1 MTAGDTQEATMKC
14 PGQDTRYWKHDAIFD
29 VPCPNCGQML
39 EFFKDQTTIRCKG
52 CGKQIINPKMDFGCA
67 SYCQYAEQCLG
78 ELPPE
83 LLAKR
88 DDLLKDRVAIQIK
101 NYLKKDFK
109 RIGHTTKVA
118 RYAGKIV
125 QPEGGVPA
133 IVLCAA
139 YLLDIGTKEAE
150 QKYGDTSNAHLE
162 AEGPAVARKMLT
174 NLKAKESIIDEVCD
188 IIGHRQPQAEETVNY
203 KCVYDAE
210 QLVKLMEAKK
220 EEQLATEA
228 LEALIDK
235 NMMTETGRQL
245 AKTILLADK

>member
-1 MTAGDTQEATMKC
+1 MKC

-39 EFFKDQTTIRCKG
+39 EFFKDQTSTRCKG

-101 NYLKKDFK
+101 NYFKKDFK

-118 RYAGKIV
+118 RYAEKIV
-125 QPEGGVPA
+125 QQEGGVPA

-139 YLLDIGTKEAE
+139 YLFDIGAKEAE
-150 QKYGDTSNAHLE
+150 QKYGNASDENLE
-162 AEGPAVARKMLT
+162 KEGPPVARKMLAD
-174 NLKAKESIIDEVCD
+174 LKAKEPIIDEVCN
-188 IIGHRQPQAEETVNY
+188 IISHRQPRGNESVNY
-203 KCVYDAE
+203 QCVYDAE
-210 QLVKLMEAKK
+210 QLVKMMDAKK
-220 EEQLATEA
+220 EAQLDTTT
-228 LEALIDK
+228 LKDQIDK
-235 NMMTETGRQL
+235 NMLTKTGRQL
-245 AKTILLADK
+245 AETILLGAK

>member
-1 MTAGDTQEATMKC
+1 MAAGNIQEINMKC
-14 PGQDTRYWKHDAIFD
+14 PGQDSRYWKHDAIFD

-39 EFFKDQTTIRCKG
+39 EFFKDQTTTRCKG

-101 NYLKKDFK
+101 NYFKKDFK

-118 RYAGKIV
+118 RYAEKIV
-125 QPEGGVPA
+125 QAEGGVPA

-139 YLLDIGTKEAE
+139 YLLDIGAKEAE
-150 QKYGDTSNAHLE
+150 QKYGDTSDAHLE
-162 AEGPAVARKMLT
+162 EEGPSVARKMLT
-174 NLKAKESIIDEVCD
+174 DLKAKEPIIDEVCD
-188 IIGHRQPQAEETVNY
+188 IIGHRQPRAEETVNY

-210 QLVKLMEAKK
+210 QLVKLMETMK
-220 EEQLATEA
+220 EEQLGTTKLAN
-228 LEALIDK
+228 LIEK
-235 NMMTETGRQL
+235 NMMTESGRQL
-245 AKTILLADK
+245 AKTILLAEK